1 MPSTKSAQT
10 SANVPNREELLQLA
24 IDAARRGQKD
34 GARVMFRQILEQDKR
49 NERAMMWMAKLAD
62 SKSERIKWLEA
73 TLTVNPDNTQAR
85 QALERIRYAGAATEN
100 RTLVVFGVVAAVLI
114 FVFIVIIVMLALGI
128 IG

>member
-1 MPSTKSAQT
+1 MPSTKSAQPT
-10 SANVPNREELLQLA
+10 ANVPNREELLQLA

-62 SKSERIKWLEA
+62 IKAERIKWLEA
-73 TLTVNPDNTQAR
+73 VLTVNPDNMQAR
-85 QALERIRYAGAATEN
+85 QALERIRYVGAANEN
-100 RTLVVFGVVAAVLI
+100 RTLVLFGVVAAVLI
-114 FVFIVIIVMLALGI
+114 LIFIIIIVMLALGV